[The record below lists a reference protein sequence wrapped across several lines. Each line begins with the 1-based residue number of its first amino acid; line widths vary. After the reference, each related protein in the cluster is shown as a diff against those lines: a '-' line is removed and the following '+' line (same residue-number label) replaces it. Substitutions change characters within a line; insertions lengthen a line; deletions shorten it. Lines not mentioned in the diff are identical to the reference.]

1 MGKKPK
7 PGAVMEQEPAGP
19 TSGLGRLLAHASLRW
34 KLAAVV
40 LVTTVA
46 AMALATAGLGMHD
59 AMNARAAF
67 LVQRVSVA
75 DVVAASAAPALQAGQ
90 RGPAAEALAALG
102 TDPLARAASLYDPA
116 GNLLASWSRD
126 DFPAYA
132 APPMP
137 ADMTDASADPE
148 HMFRP
153 VLVDG
158 TPVGAI
164 YVDSLPPTSVTSTL
178 RYLLTVAGIVAVCSL
193 VTLVLLWPLQGIIS
207 RPILDVVRTARRVSE
222 DNDFTVRVPKHG
234 RDEIGELVDAFNMML
249 DRVEE
254 HERQLRHA
262 LEAAAAAS
270 RAKTAFLVNMSHELR
285 TPLNGIIGYSEMLCE
300 EAADRGRDDLIPDL
314 ERIRHAAG
322 DLLGLIN
329 NVLDLSKIEAGRM
342 ELNIEEVGLRGLIMK
357 VVDGIQPLA
366 NANKNRVTVSVA
378 DDLTRFAMRTDSTK
392 LSQCIRNLLSNACK
406 FTERGTI
413 QVIVKRRDETVFIH
427 VTDTGIGMTPAQ
439 LQRVFDEFVQA
450 DSSTS
455 RQYGGSGLGLTIS
468 RRLCRQMGGDLVAE
482 SRPGA
487 GSTFTIRLPIT
498 RPGDAQDEPSEPV
511 HETTGSALI
520 AS

>member
-1 MGKKPK
+1 MDGKPTT
-7 PGAVMEQEPAGP
+7 GAATGQEPAVT
-19 TSGLGRLLAHASLRW
+19 TSRLGRLLRHAPLRW

-40 LVTTVA
+40 LATTIA
-46 AMALATAGLGMHD
+46 ALTLAAAGLAFYD
-59 AMNARAAF
+59 ARSARESF
-67 LVQRVSVA
+67 LAHRVSVA
-75 DVVAASAAPALQAGQ
+75 DVMAASAAPALEAG
-90 RGPAAEALAALG
+90 RRERAAEVLAALAS
-102 TDPLARAASLYDPA
+102 DPQARAASLYDTERREF
-116 GNLLASWSRD
+116 ASWSRD
-126 DFPAYA
+126 DDPLYA
-132 APPMP
+132 APPLP
-137 ADMTDASADPE
+137 TDLADAPADPE
-148 HMFRP
+148 RLFRP
-153 VLVDG
+153 VVAGGELVG
-158 TPVGAI
+158 ML
-164 YVDSLPPTSVTSTL
+164 YVASSAPGSVASTL
-178 RYLLTVAGIVAVCSL
+178 SYLTTLVGIIGVCSF

-222 DNDFTVRVPKHG
+222 DNDFAVRVPKHG
-234 RDEIGELVDAFNMML
+234 LDEIGELVDAFNMML

-254 HERQLRHA
+254 HERQLRNA
-262 LEAAAAAS
+262 LESAAAAS

-366 NANKNRVTVSVA
+366 TANHNRVTVSIGE
-378 DDLTRFAMRTDSTK
+378 DLTRFSFRTDSTK
-392 LSQCIRNLLSNACK
+392 LSQSLRNLLSNACK
-406 FTERGTI
+406 FTERGSI
-413 QVIVKRRDETVFIH
+413 QVVAKRRDDTLLLH

-439 LQRVFDEFVQA
+439 LERVFDEFVQA

-455 RQYGGSGLGLTIS
+455 RKYGGSGLGLTIS
-468 RRLCRQMGGDLVAE
+468 RRLCRQMGGDLTAD
-482 SRPGA
+482 SRVGA
-487 GSTFTIRLPIT
+487 GSTFTIRLPIA
-498 RPGDAQDEPSEPV
+498 PPAEQPA
-511 HETTGSALI
+511 ETVQTARL